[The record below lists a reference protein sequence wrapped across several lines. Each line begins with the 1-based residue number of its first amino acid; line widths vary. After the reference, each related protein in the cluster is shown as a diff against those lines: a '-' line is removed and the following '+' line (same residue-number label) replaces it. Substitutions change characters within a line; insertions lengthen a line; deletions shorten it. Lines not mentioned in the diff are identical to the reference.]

1 MSQDNTAAPA
11 EAQVDS
17 LEAQVQEVE
26 QSIDGTNSEATET
39 EETVEVEAKDSPK
52 EEIKAQIQE
61 MKKKLKLKV
70 DGREIEE
77 EIDLNNEEYLRE
89 MLQKGKSAD
98 SKFQKASQ
106 IEKQMNQLIKLFK
119 ENPEEAL
126 LKMGHD
132 PDKLMEQRIERRIK
146 EMEMSPE
153 QKKLAEMER
162 QLAEKES
169 KLKQIEQERHEAEK
183 ARMQEEFSRKLDT
196 EITEALSTSKLPKS
210 PYVLNRLANTMLDA
224 MKMGYEDVSAKD
236 ILPIIEK
243 QINTEIQEMFSAM
256 PEEVIEA
263 MLGQNVTEKLRKHR
277 LSKMKKAPETA
288 SSVKATGKSE
298 EKAKTVEKEAKKID
312 AREFF
317 KNFGN
322 Y

>member
-1 MSQDNTAAPA
+1 MSQDTNTAAPA
-11 EAQVDS
+11 DT

-26 QSIDGTNSEATET
+26 QTIDGTEPETT
-39 EETVEVEAKDSPK
+39 EETVEADGAAETPK
-52 EEIKAQIQE
+52 EEVKAQIQE
-61 MKKKLKLKV
+61 MKKRLKLKV

-77 EIDLNNEEYLRE
+77 EIDFNNEDSLRE

-106 IEKQMNQLIKLFK
+106 MEKQMNQLIRLFQ
-119 ENPEEAL
+119 EDPEAAL
-126 LKMGHD
+126 VKMGHD
-132 PDKLMEQRIERRIK
+132 PDKLMEQRIEKRIK

-153 QKKLAEMER
+153 QKKIAEMEAR
-162 QLAEKES
+162 LADREN
-169 KLKQIEQERHEAEK
+169 KLKQIEQEKHEAEK

-196 EITEALSTSKLPKS
+196 EITEALSTSRLPKS

-236 ILPIIEK
+236 VLPIIEK
-243 QINTEIQEMFSAM
+243 QINSEIQEMFSAM

-277 LSKMKKAPETA
+277 LAKMRKAPETA
-288 SSVKATGKSE
+288 SAVKATGKSE
-298 EKAKTVEKEAKKID
+298 EKSKTTEKEVKKID
-312 AREFF
+312 AKDFF

>member
-1 MSQDNTAAPA
+1 MSQDTNTAAPA
-11 EAQVDS
+11 DT

-26 QSIDGTNSEATET
+26 QTIDGTEPETT
-39 EETVEVEAKDSPK
+39 EETVEADSAATETPK

-77 EIDLNNEEYLRE
+77 EIDFNNEDSLRE

-106 IEKQMNQLIKLFK
+106 MEKQMNQLIKLFQ
-119 ENPEEAL
+119 EDPESAL
-126 LKMGHD
+126 IKMGHD
-132 PDKLMEQRIERRIK
+132 PDKLMEQRIEKRIK

-153 QKKLAEMER
+153 QKKIAEMEAR
-162 QLAEKES
+162 LADREN
-169 KLKQIEQERHEAEK
+169 KLKQIEQEKHEAEK

-196 EITEALSTSKLPKS
+196 EITEALSTSRLPKS

-236 ILPIIEK
+236 VLPIIEK
-243 QINTEIQEMFSAM
+243 QINSEIQEMFSAM

-277 LSKMKKAPETA
+277 LAKMRKAPETA
-288 SSVKATGKSE
+288 SAVKATGKSE
-298 EKAKTVEKEAKKID
+298 EKAKTTEKEVKKID
-312 AREFF
+312 AKDFF
-317 KNFGN
+317 KTFGN
-322 Y
+322 